1 MQRVHNFSAGP
12 AAIPLPVLEQ
22 ARADMLDWQG
32 TGMSVM
38 EVSHRGDAF
47 VALAES
53 TERDL
58 RTLMGIPPN
67 YRVLFLQGGGV
78 GEFSAVPM
86 NLLRGKARADYV
98 ETGVWSTKGI
108 AEAKRFCDVNVV
120 ATSADKNFT
129 YVPALET
136 WRVRGDTAYLHICTN
151 ETIHGVEMPFVA
163 NPPDFGVPHVPL
175 VSDMSSHILSRVVD
189 VSRYGLIYAGAQ
201 KNIGPSGLTLVIVR
215 EDLLGAPHPHT
226 PSVFDYTL
234 QAKHGWMYNTPN
246 TFGVYLAGLTF
257 KWLLAQGGVAA
268 MEAINIAKAKRLYGA
283 IDHSN
288 GFYVSPVAVPDRSRM
303 NVPFT
308 LKDAALEA
316 QFLAGADA
324 AGLSGLQ
331 GHRSV
336 GGMRASIY
344 NATGVDAV
352 EALVAFMADFAKHH

>member
-1 MQRVHNFSAGP
+1 
-12 AAIPLPVLEQ
+12 
-22 ARADMLDWQG
+22 MLDWQG
-32 TGMSVM
+32 SGMSVM

-47 VALAES
+47 VALAEGA
-53 TERDL
+53 EADL
-58 RTLMGIPPN
+58 RQLMGIPAN

-86 NLLRGKARADYV
+86 NLLRGNPRADYV

-108 AEAKRFCDVNVV
+108 AEAKRFCDVNVA

-129 YVPALET
+129 YVPSIDT
-136 WRVRGDTAYLHICTN
+136 WQVRRDAAYLHLCTN
-151 ETIHGVEMPFVA
+151 ETIHGVEMNFTA
-163 NPPDFGVPHVPL
+163 DPPDFGLPL
-175 VSDMSSHILSRVVD
+175 VSDMSSHILSRVID

-215 EDLLGAPHPHT
+215 DDLLGRPHPHT

-246 TFGVYLAGLTF
+246 TFGVYLAALTF
-257 KWLLAQGGVAA
+257 KWLMQQGGVAVIEQA
-268 MEAINIAKAKRLYGA
+268 NIAKSERLYAA
-283 IDHSN
+283 IDGSN
-288 GFYVSPVAVPDRSRM
+288 GFYVSPVARADRSRM
-303 NVPFT
+303 NVPFKLART
-308 LKDAALEA
+308 DLEA
-316 QFLAGADA
+316 DFLRGAEG

-344 NATGVDAV
+344 NATGMAAI
-352 EALVAFMADFAKHH
+352 EALVAYMTDFAGRHA